1 MTLRYYPEHLPED
14 VADTIKATERHVK
27 GKMDAWHTDRAN
39 FAEEVVMARMMEPLD
54 EVLRNWDEMVRD
66 LTSQEGDKAIAK
78 LTDLVRQRSEVIKAQ
93 IDNMTPADMRL
104 TVETL
109 AKMEQYGEKFAELL
123 KLTTSQEKSQFSWVE
138 DALRYVMGLPGVNQN
153 GSADSKERK
162 DKVYASI
169 VKALENPKNPTDI
182 PEPNFSYACTL
193 LAFAKPEDRK
203 AIVAKALENPKL
215 KAEPDGKK
223 KFLTTLCHQ
232 GAVSPL
238 EAEEYLAGEATFSDT
253 EIGAMAALWEEKY
266 DYIKRAQYLMGESY
280 GAKNMANEMLTL
292 KNVLTTF
299 GYIAGSMTILLNG
312 ICNWKKIKE
321 DPSYI
326 AKIPQVWIG
335 VGEIAAA
342 TFADSDKTLGEIVA
356 GKDTIESWDIKKSQ
370 DGILSVVSASPRGW
384 KTMLEGDQNF
394 GVIAL
399 SEFVNSKLDS
409 NENLQEKEATVAK
422 FKEFLKFQESQNPGK
437 NYDKILAQLEA
448 IEGKENPETTST
460 RFRKLTMAFSKLK
473 IGGDTAVETYQENL
487 AIAQGKESPK
497 PQTT

>member
-1 MTLRYYPEHLPED
+1 
-14 VADTIKATERHVK
+14 
-27 GKMDAWHTDRAN
+27 
-39 FAEEVVMARMMEPLD
+39 
-54 EVLRNWDEMVRD
+54 
-66 LTSQEGDKAIAK
+66 
-78 LTDLVRQRSEVIKAQ
+78 
-93 IDNMTPADMRL
+93 
-104 TVETL
+104 
-109 AKMEQYGEKFAELL
+109 
-123 KLTTSQEKSQFSWVE
+123 
-138 DALRYVMGLPGVNQN
+138 
-153 GSADSKERK
+153 
-162 DKVYASI
+162 
-169 VKALENPKNPTDI
+169 
-182 PEPNFSYACTL
+182 
-193 LAFAKPEDRK
+193 
-203 AIVAKALENPKL
+203 
-215 KAEPDGKK
+215 
-223 KFLTTLCHQ
+223 
-232 GAVSPL
+232 
-238 EAEEYLAGEATFSDT
+238 
-253 EIGAMAALWEEKY
+253 MAALWEEKY